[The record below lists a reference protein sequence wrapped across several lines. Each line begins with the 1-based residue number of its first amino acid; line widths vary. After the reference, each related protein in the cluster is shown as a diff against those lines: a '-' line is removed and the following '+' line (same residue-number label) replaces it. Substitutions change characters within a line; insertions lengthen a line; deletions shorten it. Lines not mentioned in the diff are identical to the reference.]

1 MGLVRQLK
9 TAMSIGTLLLG
20 QNQTA
25 DACATGDAELVI
37 FAANCP
43 QDFIDDLTSRHPDVT
58 MHRVSLVNRDLG
70 AACAKPFY
78 ISTICGID
86 AGNSDLLSLQPNLD

>member
-1 MGLVRQLK
+1 MDLVRQLK
-9 TAMSIGTLLLG
+9 TAMSSGSLLLG

-43 QDFIDDLTSRHPDVT
+43 QEFIDGQTSRHPDVP
-58 MHRVSLVNRDLG
+58 MHRVNLVNRDLG
-70 AACAKPFY
+70 AACAKPFHV
-78 ISTICGID
+78 STICVLD
-86 AGNSDLLSLQPNLD
+86 AGSSDLLSLQPNLD

>member
-1 MGLVRQLK
+1 MDLVRQLK
-9 TAMSIGTLLLG
+9 TAMSSGTLLLG

-78 ISTICGID
+78 ISTICVID
-86 AGNSDLLSLQPNLD
+86 AGNSALLSLQPHLD